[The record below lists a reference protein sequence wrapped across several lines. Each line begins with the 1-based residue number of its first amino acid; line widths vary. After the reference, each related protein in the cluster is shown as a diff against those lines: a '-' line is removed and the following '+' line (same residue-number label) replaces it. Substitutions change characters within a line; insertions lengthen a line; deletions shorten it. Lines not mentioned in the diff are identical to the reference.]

1 MNDCLNLL
9 LETLNDPA
17 PGLFFDK
24 HKRANAPKRAYRSRH
39 ASSPPSTV
47 DEIAQLNELCGTISN
62 GLDVLVDLYTR
73 HNGVRMYQMPNLG
86 TDGAAYAIELYP
98 LKDWDA
104 HTTCWTSDDLAWAMD
119 DCPLYKCGPWRVI
132 GTFGSEAMS
141 IVMFFGGEYKGIQ
154 QTGRCYC
161 LGLDGYLGY
170 EEELAENF
178 EQLAIQLSGKRIV
191 DTLDRVGFTGFIQ
204 TEVMDGR
211 PVGFGDVVKKYL
223 PDVTRNRYLV
233 D

>member
-1 MNDCLNLL
+1 MNDYLNLL
-9 LETLNDPA
+9 LETLEDPA

-24 HKRANAPKRAYRSRH
+24 HKRAKVPKRAYRSGH
-39 ASSPPSTV
+39 ANNPSSTAS
-47 DEIAQLNELCGTISN
+47 EIAQLKELCGTLPN
-62 GLDVLVDLYTR
+62 GLDALTDLYR
-73 HNGVRMYQMPNLG
+73 LHNGVRMYQLPKRG
-86 TDGAAYAIELYP
+86 TDTAVYAVELYP
-98 LKDWDA
+98 LKDWDT
-104 HTTCWTSDDLAWAMD
+104 HTAYWTSEDMTWAMD

-141 IVMFFGGEYKGIQ
+141 IVMFFGGVYEGIEQ
-154 QTGRCYC
+154 AGRCYC

-170 EEELAENF
+170 EEELAESF
-178 EQLAIQLSGKRIV
+178 EQFAIQLSGKRIV
-191 DTLDRVGFTGFIQ
+191 DTFDRVGFTSFIQ

-223 PDVTRNRYLV
+223 PDVTRNRHLV